1 MSGEPLSRSD
11 FTYFMQ
17 IQTRWADMDSYGH
30 VNNMAFYGFI
40 DSCLTGFL
48 VTECSHDKDHAAAI
62 GLVVESGCQ
71 YFKPVTFPSIIN
83 CGLRVA
89 HLGTSSVRYEVG
101 LFADNDLKPSAQGFF
116 CARFCRSGNNETNSA
131 SFKYKRR
138 ALLNIAKRLL
148 NEILRIKGCCFF

>member
-116 CARFCRSGNNETNSA
+116 VHVFVDRVTM
-131 SFKYKRR
+131 R
-138 ALLNIAKRLL
+138 ATALPSNIRGGLSSILLRD
-148 NEILRIKGCCFF
+148 C

>member
-30 VNNMAFYGFI
+30 INNMAFYGFI

-116 CARFCRSGNNETNSA
+116 VHVFVDRATMRPTALPSNIRGGLA
-131 SFKYKRR
+131 SI
-138 ALLNIAKRLL
+138 LLRD
-148 NEILRIKGCCFF
+148 C

>member
-48 VTECSHDKDHAAAI
+48 VTECSHDKDRAAAI

-71 YFKPVTFPSIIN
+71 YFRPVTFPSIIN

-116 CARFCRSGNNETNSA
+116 VHVFVDRVTMRPT
-131 SFKYKRR
+131 
-138 ALLNIAKRLL
+138 ALPSNIRGWLSSILL
-148 NEILRIKGCCFF
+148 RDC

>member
-101 LFADNDLKPSAQGFF
+101 LFADNDLKSSAQGFF
-116 CARFCRSGNNETNSA
+116 VHVFVDRVTMRPT
-131 SFKYKRR
+131 
-138 ALLNIAKRLL
+138 ALPSNIRGGLTS
-148 NEILRIKGCCFF
+148 ILPRDC